1 MLRAIDWKK
10 EFSDKEKKIY
20 IRPMTYGDVPDFVRW
35 RNSEEVR
42 KFYIYRGV
50 FTVESQTAWMK
61 ANIDTGRAASMIVC
75 EEENDRPIG
84 CVYLQNIDK
93 THNKAEYGVLIG
105 EEDARGHGYGARIAG
120 LMLKFAFEELK
131 LHRVYLRALEGN
143 ERAIKGYVDAGFEK
157 EGFLKDDVFID
168 GEYRNVI
175 WMAAVNRKKQ
185 ER

>member
-93 THNKAEYGVLIG
+93 THNKAEYGVLVVRDSHIN
-105 EEDARGHGYGARIAG
+105 
-120 LMLKFAFEELK
+120 
-131 LHRVYLRALEGN
+131 VS
-143 ERAIKGYVDAGFEK
+143 VGFERFEK
-157 EGFLKDDVFID
+157 LAIFFISNCFHKPRLSF
-168 GEYRNVI
+168 GKGHHY
-175 WMAAVNRKKQ
+175 
-185 ER
+185 